1 MLTIINNTISIV
13 HLSTNTIESFIFSV
27 NTNTTIAT
35 NASTTE
41 TIFQIL
47 LRFIVSSS
55 SSCLDTRSK
64 IPNNT
69 EPIAEIKFINA
80 QCPLPAISGVEF
92 GSIIISVS
100 SVAIGLGVLV
110 GSIVGLAVGFEV
122 GAGVDVGFGV
132 TFCPPPFIG
141 VRGTTIAS
149 HIPFSSFHTVL
160 AGQPLGF
167 SVGSGF
173 GSGFFVIVSLPSSYL
188 MA

>member
-27 NTNTTIAT
+27 NANTTIAA
-35 NASTTE
+35 NASTTA
-41 TIFQIL
+41 TIFHIL
-47 LRFIVSSS
+47 LRFLVSSS

-80 QCPLPAISGVEF
+80 QCPLPATSGVAF

-110 GSIVGLAVGFEV
+110 GSIVGLAVGFGV
-122 GAGVDVGFGV
+122 GAGVGVDFGV
-132 TFCPPPFIG
+132 TFCPPFIG
-141 VRGTTIAS
+141 VRETTIAS

-160 AGQPLGF
+160 TGQPLD
-167 SVGSGF
+167 SSLGSGF
-173 GSGFFVIVSLPSSYL
+173 GSDFFVIVNLPSSYL